1 MVKHIWFYQIKIVG
15 SRSSSWAQRQT
26 GIQAQRTQY
35 NEFVKSGS
43 KSWALMGQRLV
54 WKLGMI
60 KQELRTEPD
69 GPTPRGKGLLIRE
82 YEFPPSLPPPL
93 WEISDI
99 IYPFLWFI
107 LLLHLLVIHAHTW
120 VHVPSATPSDTLWA
134 VVAPTALF
142 RGYVHIN
149 GVRALAV
156 GI

>member
-15 SRSSSWAQRQT
+15 SRSSGWAQQQT
-26 GIQAQRTQY
+26 RIQAQRTQY
-35 NEFVKSGS
+35 NEFVESGS
-43 KSWALMGQRLV
+43 KSWALMGQWLV

-60 KQELRTEPD
+60 KQELRIEPD
-69 GPTPRGKGLLIRE
+69 GPTSRGKGLLIRE
-82 YEFPPSLPPPL
+82 YEFPPSLPPL

-99 IYPFLWFI
+99 IYLFLWFI

-120 VHVPSATPSDTLWA
+120 VHVLSAAPSDALWA
-134 VVAPTALF
+134 VVAPIALS
-142 RGYVHIN
+142 RGHVHIN